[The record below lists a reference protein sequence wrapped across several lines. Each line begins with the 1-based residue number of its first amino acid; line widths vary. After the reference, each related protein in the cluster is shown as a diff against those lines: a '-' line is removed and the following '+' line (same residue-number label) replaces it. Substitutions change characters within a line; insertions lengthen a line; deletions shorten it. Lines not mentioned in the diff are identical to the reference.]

1 MYRQGT
7 QPSNIVQLNC
17 ATWTQIALT
26 ASWKLAKSWSK
37 RSRIKAA
44 RSFQSHSKGCTGG
57 CTHLATRHFRIRRVK
72 RRRQSPLGACSDCSG
87 STALAA
93 VKRKDPQH
101 CAASARLSCLALWC
115 DFAAQ
120 ILQNIPTRLRP
131 FRPLRPLASCGP
143 SLFEP
148 TGIGRF
154 GEGYQ
159 ESTRG
164 ARVNRFWWHALP
176 PEPPQIGSA
185 TMRNTHITP
194 GATSPVSSHEA

>member
-1 MYRQGT
+1 MRLYGCLQGYHR
-7 QPSNIVQLNC
+7 
-17 ATWTQIALT
+17 
-26 ASWKLAKSWSK
+26 LAKSWSK

-120 ILQNIPTRLRP
+120 ILQNIPTRPGLSG
-131 FRPLRPLASCGP
+131 LCG
-143 SLFEP
+143 LCGLCGLWLMALHCWLGP
-148 TGIGRF
+148 TGIRKF
-154 GEGYQ
+154 EEGYQ
-159 ESTRG
+159 
-164 ARVNRFWWHALP
+164 
-176 PEPPQIGSA
+176 
-185 TMRNTHITP
+185 
-194 GATSPVSSHEA
+194 